1 MIKLTPVK
9 NEFPYYHIIFNYMIG
24 DGNGHTEYDLT
35 CVSSEIEEVVKYVSI
50 LNKLNPLEGYWGVCF
65 NNYPEE
71 YPGEY
76 IGVSK
81 NEYKVFIKLI
91 ECEEDYYTSIK
102 GAIHECLRSEI
113 ECSLLIFEGV
123 EIYYYDENN
132 VKYSV
137 EFE

>member
-81 NEYKVFIKLI
+81 DEYTIFIDLLNPDNEG
-91 ECEEDYYTSIK
+91 IK
-102 GAIHECLRSEI
+102 GEISMCLKGEI
-113 ECSLLIFEGV
+113 EYALLIFEGV
-123 EIYYYDENN
+123 EIYYYNENN

>member
-50 LNKLNPLEGYWGVCF
+50 LNKLNPLEGHWGVCF

-81 NEYKVFIKLI
+81 DEYTIFIDLLNPDNEG
-91 ECEEDYYTSIK
+91 IK
-102 GAIHECLRSEI
+102 GEISMCLKGEI
-113 ECSLLIFEGV
+113 EYALLIFEGV
-123 EIYYYDENN
+123 EIYYYNENN

>member
-50 LNKLNPLEGYWGVCF
+50 LNKLNPLEGHWGICF

-81 NEYKVFIKLI
+81 DEYTIFIDLLNPDNEG
-91 ECEEDYYTSIK
+91 IK
-102 GAIHECLRSEI
+102 GEISMCLKGEI
-113 ECSLLIFEGV
+113 EYALLIFEGV
-123 EIYYYDENN
+123 EIYYYNENN

>member
-81 NEYKVFIKLI
+81 DEYTIFIDLLNPDNEG
-91 ECEEDYYTSIK
+91 IK
-102 GAIHECLRSEI
+102 GEISMCLKGEI
-113 ECSLLIFEGV
+113 EYALLIFEGV
-123 EIYYYDENN
+123 EIYYYNENN
-132 VKYSV
+132 VKYPV